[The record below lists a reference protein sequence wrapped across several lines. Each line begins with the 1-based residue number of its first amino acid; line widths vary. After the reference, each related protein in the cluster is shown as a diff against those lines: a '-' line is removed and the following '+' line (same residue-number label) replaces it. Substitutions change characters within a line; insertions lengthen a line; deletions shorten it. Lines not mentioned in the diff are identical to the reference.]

1 MPPDHGCI
9 LALLE
14 KMADPLYELYIC
26 LIDLTCD
33 VETTYN
39 DSCGLPFST
48 AFYFA
53 VRQAASSSTHRLP
66 APHAAASASSRAG
79 IYKRAPG
86 AHLNCSRSQCKRG
99 LIGSRLL
106 LLRRQRQAA
115 AQNIKPSFAAAAA
128 AGDAMSKVVADQGL
142 PSCSVSVLFKK
153 AQFSLVEDS
162 DSS

>member
-1 MPPDHGCI
+1 MHPCI
-9 LALLE
+9 IRKKSIDGGPTVRATV
-14 KMADPLYELYIC
+14 YIC
-26 LIDLTCD
+26 LNDLTCD

-39 DSCGLPFST
+39 DSCGRPFST

-53 VRQAASSSTHRLP
+53 VRQAAAASTHRLP
-66 APHAAASASSRAG
+66 APHAASASSRAG
-79 IYKRAPG
+79 IYKRAPR

-128 AGDAMSKVVADQGL
+128 GDAMSKVVADQGL
-142 PSCSVSVLFKK
+142 PSCSVSVLFKE